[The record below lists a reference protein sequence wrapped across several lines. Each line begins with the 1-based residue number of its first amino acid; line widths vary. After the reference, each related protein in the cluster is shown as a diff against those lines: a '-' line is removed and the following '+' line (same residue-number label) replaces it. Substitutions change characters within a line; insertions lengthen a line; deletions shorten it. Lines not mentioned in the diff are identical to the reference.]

1 MIQLMIRLKRFLTW
15 QKALA
20 AVGVYFSL
28 LGFFTF
34 PLFIMEESIQV
45 AQGGTWAAKVAK
57 DWETMRI
64 GCEMMNTIADDLHSV
79 NMIGGWLNPFSFTA
93 YAHYEQG
100 TRYYV
105 RACYKQAAA
114 KEGKR

>member
-1 MIQLMIRLKRFLTW
+1 MELKPILKKLATW
-15 QKALA
+15 KA
-20 AVGVYFSL
+20 AVATVGIYFSL
-28 LGFFTF
+28 LGFVTF

-45 AQGGTWAAKVAK
+45 AQGGTWAAKAAK

-64 GCEMMNTIADDLHSV
+64 GCEMMNTIADDLHRV

-93 YAHYEQG
+93 YGHYEKG

-105 RACYKQAAA
+105 KACYKQVEA
-114 KEGKR
+114 KESK